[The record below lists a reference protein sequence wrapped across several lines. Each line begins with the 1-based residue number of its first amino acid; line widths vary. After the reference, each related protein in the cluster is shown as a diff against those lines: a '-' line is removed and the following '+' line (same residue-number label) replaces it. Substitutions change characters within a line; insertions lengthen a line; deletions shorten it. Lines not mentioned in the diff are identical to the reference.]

1 MIVPILQ
8 GIFRSYSVKNILI
21 SNVDTLFQVSRQSF
35 YNIELDYIRMHELSV
50 VYGSFLLFPLLN
62 PWKLDLTFEK
72 KEERKKKGKTKLEY
86 TFEKVRRKGK
96 RNFDHRCF
104 RKNNNN
110 LANHRRRVFF

>member
-62 PWKLDLTFEK
+62 VYSFLSLSLISI
-72 KEERKKKGKTKLEY
+72 LE
-86 TFEKVRRKGK
+86 
-96 RNFDHRCF
+96 N
-104 RKNNNN
+104 
-110 LANHRRRVFF
+110 